1 MVFIF
6 DTMETFDRWWQSKWK
21 YLYWGRI
28 NKEQQLR
35 DSTQQNYL
43 SLVSLEFE
51 NVIKKTKCR
60 CGLYR
65 YLLKVLCLYRT
76 LTDKLKQEQ
85 QI

>member
-1 MVFIF
+1 MVVFIF

-28 NKEQQLR
+28 HIEQQLR

-51 NVIKKTKCR
+51 HVKKKQSVVVVFIVIF
-60 CGLYR
+60 
-65 YLLKVLCLYRT
+65 LKSYAYT
-76 LTDKLKQEQ
+76 EH
-85 QI
+85 